1 MGCRTPESYKFK
13 RKLGFKLQD
22 VINAKQKTII
32 ETKKEVFEGENMQSE
47 YSVLSYRVD
56 LYFYKYKLATQ
67 VDINCEIRW
76 QQAI

>member
-1 MGCRTPESYKFK
+1 MGCRTPESYKFR

>member
-1 MGCRTPESYKFK
+1 MGCGTPESYKFK

-22 VINAKQKTII
+22 VINAKHQTII

-67 VDINCEIRW
+67 VDINCEIR
-76 QQAI
+76 